1 MKALFLL
8 LSGVL
13 LSVMA
18 CTNAASTAVVDVAKA
33 KSLLADPAGQLQV
46 VDLRTPPE
54 VAATG
59 TLPGAIAINF
69 RSADFAAQIE
79 KLDKKRPVLVYC
91 AAGSRSAQATQ
102 VFQQAGFSTIYDM
115 SPGMSGWLA
124 AGEQTS
130 NPN

>member
-8 LSGVL
+8 LGGVL
-13 LSVMA
+13 ISAMA
-18 CTNAASTAVVDVAKA
+18 CSNASSAIVVDVAKA
-33 KSLLADPAGQLQV
+33 KSLLADSAGQLQV

-59 TLPGAIAINF
+59 TLPGATAINF

-79 KLDKKRPVLVYC
+79 KLDKKRPVLVFC
-91 AAGSRSAQATQ
+91 AAGSRSAQATL

-115 SPGMSGWLA
+115 SPGMNGWLA

-130 NPN
+130 NPH